1 MSGKTMLDKT
11 DWKEVVAQY
20 QAPDLR
26 RSWWQVVNSIIPY
39 MGLWYLMYL
48 SLGISYWFT
57 LALAVP
63 AAGFLVRIF
72 IIFHDCCHGS
82 FFRSRR
88 ANAIMGYIT
97 GILTFTPYYFWK
109 HEHAVH
115 HATAGDLNR
124 RGRGDVWTLT
134 TKEYQEASRGKR
146 IMYRVYRNP
155 AVMCIPG
162 ALFVFLIRNRFVGRI
177 DGKVGERERRSVTWT
192 TLAVVII
199 ILGISVVMGLKAY
212 VLIQLP
218 IILMGGAAGVW
229 LFYVQHQ
236 FEGVYWER
244 TENWDYA
251 SVGLKGSSYYKLPKI
266 LQWFSGNIG
275 FHHVHHLSPKIP
287 NYRLERCHR
296 DNALFRKVQPVTL
309 RSSLASMRLRLWDED
324 QRQLVGFPA
333 GR

>member
-1 MSGKTMLDKT
+1 MQDETA
-11 DWKEVVAQY
+11 WKEVVSRY

-39 MGLWYLMYL
+39 IVLWYLMYR
-48 SLGISYWFT
+48 SLGISYWLT
-57 LALAVP
+57 LVLVIL

-82 FFRSRR
+82 FFRSHR

-134 TKEYQEASRGKR
+134 TKEYLEASRGRR

-155 AVMCIPG
+155 LVMCIPG
-162 ALFVFLIRNRFVGRI
+162 ALFVFLIRNRFVGRV

-192 TLAVVII
+192 NLAVVII
-199 ILGISVVMGLKAY
+199 ILGMSAAMGLKAY

-218 IILMGGAAGVW
+218 IILIGGGAGVW

-244 TENWDYA
+244 TE
-251 SVGLKGSSYYKLPKI
+251 GLKGSSYYQLPRI

-275 FHHVHHLSPKIP
+275 FHHIHHVSPKIP

-296 DNALFRKVQPVTL
+296 DNALFRNVQPVTL
-309 RSSLASMRLRLWDED
+309 RSSLTSMRLHLWDED
-324 QRQLVGFPA
+324 RRQLVGFS
-333 GR
+333 